1 MPTLP
6 QIKDCFGCATCVD
19 SCAQQAIQLEENIN
33 GFYIPHINEALCVD
47 CGLCEQNC
55 PSLHANTIIRHRL
68 TDEQLFAAWST
79 DNELIQRSA
88 SGGVFGQIAKEF
100 LERGNSI
107 VYGAKL
113 TSDSKVVHIYIERVK
128 DLHWLQNSKYQQSN
142 TSGIYRDVKT
152 NLKAGKNVIFSGTP
166 CQVAG
171 LYCFLKNKEYPN
183 LYTAEVVCH
192 GVPTNYLAP
201 LALKVENAQQII
213 QYRTKSQGWTRGN
226 RTVYKKTDG
235 TQEERPRYR
244 LDFHFRAYLSFSWL
258 RKSCNHCPFA
268 RIERIADITMGDFW
282 GSGAKK
288 HVHPQGVSLL
298 MVNSPKG
305 VELVQQTKEMILEK
319 ANWEDIEPNQN
330 CYMPTVQGSKLAH
343 LVQYIKPL
351 PLQIQKTIFQHGFS
365 NKWLFGLGQVVEKI
379 VSYPQEIMLRQ
390 KRQRLM
396 SQTLINIQ
404 SSKQHVG
411 ILTTYFAANFGAML
425 QPYALKRALE
435 ELGFDVELIRYKQQH
450 IYDGHLPISR
460 QILKGHSCLQK
471 ISILLALP
479 WSLLQY
485 CKMQRFCQRYLQPNK
500 SFIAKI
506 PEDKDYYFFGSDQI
520 WNPKNTNGF
529 DDVYFGKFAVKSGA
543 KKIAF
548 AASGEKIDYTDEQ
561 CAYLSKNLHNFD
573 AISVRESSLKQ
584 QLEQHIGINNIEVVL
599 DPTLLASK
607 DILDELPK
615 TNPLPNTKYILFY
628 HLRGTQKYLDKIYQF
643 AQSRHL
649 HLLIIS
655 STPKKELLMYSLRH
669 KNVHYKAVAGM
680 DVFLGA
686 MQECEY
692 VVTASFHGN
701 VFAIVNHKPLFSL
714 AVGDGLDT
722 RTHDLLCKLGMLN
735 RIVTIDTNWSSV
747 EATDYAQIEKELQ
760 SWREQS
766 MQFIKNNML

>member
-1 MPTLP
+1 MPHLP
-6 QIKDCFGCATCVD
+6 LIDNCFGCAACID
-19 SCAQQAIQLEENIN
+19 SCSLGAIQLCEDLN
-33 GFYIPHINEALCVD
+33 GFYKPIIDVTRCVD

-55 PSLHANTIIRHRL
+55 PSLHVNTIIRHRL

-79 DNELIQRSA
+79 DNEIIQRSA

-113 TSDSKVVHIYIERVK
+113 TSDSKVVHICIERVE

-142 TSGIYRDVKT
+142 TSGIYQDVKT

-171 LYCFLKNKEYPN
+171 LYCFLKDKEYPN

-192 GVPTNYLAP
+192 GVPTNYLAT

-213 QYRTKSQGWTRGN
+213 QYRTKSQGWVRGN

-235 TQEERPRYR
+235 TQEECPRYR
-244 LDFHFRAYLSFSWL
+244 LDFHFRAYLSFDWL

-268 RIERIADITMGDFW
+268 QINRIADITMGDFW
-282 GSGAKK
+282 GTKK
-288 HVHPQGVSLL
+288 HINSQGVSLL
-298 MVNSPKG
+298 MVNSKRG
-305 VELVQQTKEMILEK
+305 MELVRQTKEMILK
-319 ANWEDIEPNQN
+319 KTNWGEIAPNQN
-330 CYMPTVQGSKLAH
+330 CYMPTVQGSRFAH
-343 LVQYIKPL
+343 IVQYIKPL
-351 PLQIQKTIFQHGFS
+351 PLRIQKIIFQHGFS

-379 VSYPQEIMLRQ
+379 VKYPQEIMLRQ
-390 KRQRLM
+390 KKQRLM
-396 SQTLINIQ
+396 SQILTNVQ

-411 ILTTYFAANFGAML
+411 ILTTYFATNFGAML
-425 QPYALKRALE
+425 QPYALKRVLE
-435 ELGFDVELIRYKQQH
+435 ELGYDVELIRYKQQH
-450 IYDGHLPISR
+450 IYDSHLPISR
-460 QILKGHSCLQK
+460 QILRGHSWLQK
-471 ISILLALP
+471 ISILFALP

-485 CKMQRFCQRYLQPNK
+485 RKMQRFCQRYLQPNK
-500 SFIAKI
+500 YFAAKI
-506 PEDKDYYFFGSDQI
+506 PENKDYYFFGSDQI

-529 DDVYFGKFAVKSGA
+529 DDVYFGNFAVKSGA
-543 KKIAF
+543 KKIAY
-548 AASGEKIDYTDEQ
+548 AASGEKIDYTEEQ
-561 CAYLSKNLHNFD
+561 CAYLSKNLLNFD
-573 AISVRESSLKQ
+573 AISVRECTLKQ

-615 TNPLPNTKYILFY
+615 TNPLPNKKYILFY
-628 HLRGTQKYLDKIYQF
+628 HLRGTQKYLNKIYQF

-655 STPKKELLMYSLRH
+655 STPKKDLLMYSLRH
-669 KNVHYKAVAGM
+669 KNVHYKAAAGM
-680 DVFLGA
+680 DVFLGS

-714 AVGDGLDT
+714 MVGDGLDT
-722 RTHDLLCKLGMLN
+722 RTHDLLCKLGMSN

-747 EATDYAQIEKELQ
+747 EATDYAQIELELQ
-760 SWREQS
+760 SLREQS
-766 MQFIKNNML
+766 MQFIKNNVI